1 MTISKLNHEGKVV
14 HCNSSAIGITHGRT
28 GGIPACKES
37 PGHTQIT
44 ATLFSQT
51 VWAAKAPVNVFFPE
65 GLGPRFATL
74 VFI

>member
-44 ATLFSQT
+44 ATLFFPQT
-51 VWAAKAPVNVFFPE
+51 LRAASHGWSAS
-65 GLGPRFATL
+65 G
-74 VFI
+74 